1 MQSHTVVELNTNQR
15 ETAQQWTSSRVT
27 NFWDPVGTLPTIQNV
42 YSLFLCVPT
51 FIREVPA
58 FFFFLLSFFT
68 LRNSV
73 SAWHISVRS
82 SLHRHKTTII
92 TVLFLVVL
100 LSYYMSRR
108 QVNLR
113 SVNFSVV
120 AIFLQFFLFM
130 SAYVTLSMN
139 PSTQSCHRTQLSRA
153 AFDTLITQTSFFY
166 DDSEIYNNSIPLG
179 SYFLIHIRTEKT
191 PSPVN
196 MAFRCLYAFIHGFT
210 QQMSIYHHCNIYF
223 QSFWTPLQFTC

>member
-1 MQSHTVVELNTNQR
+1 MLSSTQIKGKLHNSGPHLELPI
-15 ETAQQWTSSRVT
+15 S
-27 NFWDPVGTLPTIQNV
+27 GTLLGHYQQSKTSTVFFCVCQH
-42 YSLFLCVPT
+42 SLEKFRL
-51 FIREVPA
+51 

-210 QQMSIYHHCNIYF
+210 Q
-223 QSFWTPLQFTC
+223 